1 MNLTRKRDYRFASL
15 GSRPVNEP
23 DRKLRFAKSSGG
35 YPSQVIGIKNMRR
48 FRQLSLFAA
57 CTMLVASSVVSSAQ
71 TIIDEWSSVKA
82 PPAPELKDV
91 TIDPKTTALLM
102 LDFVKQNCNEKV
114 RPRCPATLPAAKQLL
129 ADARANNVLVVYSIV
144 DGNVIGD
151 TVADVAPIGNEP
163 VVQSGAQK
171 FIKTDLE
178 KILKD
183 RGIRTVIVAGTA
195 ANGAV
200 LHTASE
206 AVLRGFKAVVPV
218 DTMSADNA
226 YIEQYVAYHFIA
238 ARGGIAAGTTLTS
251 VGMVKY
257 SNQTRTN

>member
-1 MNLTRKRDYRFASL
+1 MSSDTELAGTDGLTTRTLYAVPIWTSGARSVSTLNFAS
-15 GSRPVNEP
+15 GTR
-23 DRKLRFAKSSGG
+23 
-35 YPSQVIGIKNMRR
+35 
-48 FRQLSLFAA
+48 
-57 CTMLVASSVVSSAQ
+57 
-71 TIIDEWSSVKA
+71 
-82 PPAPELKDV
+82 
-91 TIDPKTTALLM
+91 
-102 LDFVKQNCNEKV
+102 
-114 RPRCPATLPAAKQLL
+114 
-129 ADARANNVLVVYSIV
+129 
-144 DGNVIGD
+144 
-151 TVADVAPIGNEP
+151 
-163 VVQSGAQK
+163 
-171 FIKTDLE
+171 
-178 KILKD
+178 
-183 RGIRTVIVAGTA
+183 AGTA

>member
-1 MNLTRKRDYRFASL
+1 
-15 GSRPVNEP
+15 
-23 DRKLRFAKSSGG
+23 
-35 YPSQVIGIKNMRR
+35 MRR

-57 CTMLVASSVVSSAQ
+57 CIMLVVSPVASSAQ

-82 PPAPELKDV
+82 PPAPELKGV
-91 TIDPKTTALLM
+91 TIDPRTTALLM
-102 LDFVKQNCNEKV
+102 LDLVKQNCNEKT

-129 ADARANNVLVVYSIV
+129 TEARANNVLVVYGIV
-144 DGNVIGD
+144 AGSVIGD
-151 TVADVAPIGNEP
+151 TLGDVAPNGKEP
-163 VVQSGAQK
+163 VVQSGPDK
-171 FIKTDLE
+171 FLNTDLE

-183 RGIRTVIVAGTA
+183 RGIKTVVVAGTA

-226 YIEQYVAYHFIA
+226 YIEQYVAYHFIS
-238 ARGGIAAGTTLTS
+238 ARGGIAAATTLTS

>member
-1 MNLTRKRDYRFASL
+1 
-15 GSRPVNEP
+15 
-23 DRKLRFAKSSGG
+23 
-35 YPSQVIGIKNMRR
+35 MRR

-57 CTMLVASSVVSSAQ
+57 CILLATPVASLAQ

-82 PPAPELKDV
+82 PPAPELKEI

-102 LDFVKQNCNEKV
+102 LDLVKQTCNEKV

-129 ADARANNVLVVYSIV
+129 NDARAKNVLVVYGIVTGSIA
-144 DGNVIGD
+144 D
-151 TVADVAPIGNEP
+151 TVADVAPNGKEP
-163 VVQSGAQK
+163 VVQSGPDK
-171 FIKTDLE
+171 FLNTDLE

-183 RGIRTVIVAGTA
+183 NGIQTVIVAGTA

-238 ARGGIAAGTTLTS
+238 ARGGIAAGTTLTRVS
-251 VGMVKY
+251 MIKY
-257 SNQTRTN
+257 

>member
-1 MNLTRKRDYRFASL
+1 MC
-15 GSRPVNEP
+15 
-23 DRKLRFAKSSGG
+23 
-35 YPSQVIGIKNMRR
+35 R
-48 FRQLSLFAA
+48 FRQLPLFAA
-57 CTMLVASSVVSSAQ
+57 CILVLASPVASSAQ
-71 TIIDEWSSVKA
+71 TIIDEWSAIKA
-82 PPAPELKDV
+82 PPAPELKDA

-102 LDFVKQNCNEKV
+102 FDFVKQNCNEKV

-129 ADARANNVLVVYSIV
+129 AGARANNVLVIYGIVTGSIA
-144 DGNVIGD
+144 D
-151 TVADVAPIGNEP
+151 TVADVAPNDKEP
-163 VVQSGAQK
+163 VVQSGPDK
-171 FIKTDLE
+171 FLNTDLE

-183 RGIRTVIVAGTA
+183 NGIQTVIVAGTA

-226 YIEQYVAYHFIA
+226 YIEQYVAYHFIS
-238 ARGGIAAGTTLTS
+238 ARGGIAAGTTLTR

-257 SNQTRTN
+257 

>member
-1 MNLTRKRDYRFASL
+1 MH
-15 GSRPVNEP
+15 
-23 DRKLRFAKSSGG
+23 
-35 YPSQVIGIKNMRR
+35 R

-57 CTMLVASSVVSSAQ
+57 CILVVSSVASSAQ

-82 PPAPELKDV
+82 PPAPELKGV

-102 LDFVKQNCNEKV
+102 FDLVKQNCNEKV

-129 ADARANNVLVVYSIV
+129 AGARANNVLVIYGIV
-144 DGNVIGD
+144 AGSVIGD
-151 TVADVAPIGNEP
+151 TVADVAPYGKEP
-163 VVQSGAQK
+163 VVQSGPDK
-171 FIKTDLE
+171 FVNTDLE
-178 KILKD
+178 KMLKD

-195 ANGAV
+195 ANGSV

-218 DTMSADNA
+218 DTMSGENA
-226 YIEQYVAYHFIA
+226 YIEQYVVYHFIS

-257 SNQTRTN
+257 

>member
-1 MNLTRKRDYRFASL
+1 
-15 GSRPVNEP
+15 
-23 DRKLRFAKSSGG
+23 
-35 YPSQVIGIKNMRR
+35 MRR
-48 FRQLSLFAA
+48 FRQLSPFAA
-57 CTMLVASSVVSSAQ
+57 CIIVLVSPVPSLAQ
-71 TIIDEWSSVKA
+71 TIIDEWSAVKA

-91 TIDPKTTALLM
+91 TIDSKTTALLM

-114 RPRCPATLPAAKQLL
+114 RPRCPATL
-129 ADARANNVLVVYSIV
+129 
-144 DGNVIGD
+144 
-151 TVADVAPIGNEP
+151 EP
-163 VVQSGAQK
+163 VVQSGPDK
-171 FIKTDLE
+171 FLNTDLE

-226 YIEQYVAYHFIA
+226 YIEQYVAYHFIS

-251 VGMVKY
+251 VGMVKF
-257 SNQTRTN
+257 SNQTSTN

>member
-1 MNLTRKRDYRFASL
+1 
-15 GSRPVNEP
+15 
-23 DRKLRFAKSSGG
+23 
-35 YPSQVIGIKNMRR
+35 MRR

-57 CTMLVASSVVSSAQ
+57 CILLATPVASSAQ

-82 PPAPELKDV
+82 PPAPELKEI

-102 LDFVKQNCNEKV
+102 LDLVKQTCNEKV

-129 ADARANNVLVVYSIV
+129 NDARAKNVLVVYGIVTGSIA
-144 DGNVIGD
+144 D
-151 TVADVAPIGNEP
+151 TVADVAPNGKEP
-163 VVQSGAQK
+163 VVQSGPDK
-171 FIKTDLE
+171 FLNTDLE

-183 RGIRTVIVAGTA
+183 NGIQTVIVAGTA

-238 ARGGIAAGTTLTS
+238 ARGGIAAGTTLTRVS
-251 VGMVKY
+251 MIKY
-257 SNQTRTN
+257 

>member
-1 MNLTRKRDYRFASL
+1 MH
-15 GSRPVNEP
+15 
-23 DRKLRFAKSSGG
+23 
-35 YPSQVIGIKNMRR
+35 R

-57 CTMLVASSVVSSAQ
+57 CIMVLVTPVVSSAQ
-71 TIIDEWSSVKA
+71 TVIDEWSSVKA

-102 LDFVKQNCNEKV
+102 LDLVKQSCNEKA

-129 ADARANNVLVVYSIV
+129 TEARANNVLVVYGIV
-144 DGNVIGD
+144 AGSAIGD
-151 TVADVAPIGNEP
+151 TLGDVAPNGKEP
-163 VVQSGAQK
+163 VVQSGPDK
-171 FIKTDLE
+171 FFNTDLE

-183 RGIRTVIVAGTA
+183 GGIKTVVVAGTA

-200 LHTASE
+200 LHTASG

-226 YIEQYVAYHFIA
+226 YIEQYAAYHFIA
-238 ARGGIAAGTTLTS
+238 ARGGIAAGTALTRVS
-251 VGMVKY
+251 MIKY
-257 SNQTRTN
+257 

>member
-1 MNLTRKRDYRFASL
+1 
-15 GSRPVNEP
+15 
-23 DRKLRFAKSSGG
+23 
-35 YPSQVIGIKNMRR
+35 MRR

-57 CTMLVASSVVSSAQ
+57 CILVLGSSVPSSAQ
-71 TIIDEWSSVKA
+71 TIIDEWPSVKA
-82 PPAPELKDV
+82 PPAPELKSV
-91 TIDPKTTALLM
+91 TIDPRTTALLM
-102 LDFVKQNCNEKV
+102 LDFVKQTCNEKV

-129 ADARANNVLVVYSIV
+129 TGARANNVLVIYCIV
-144 DGNVIGD
+144 GGTIGD
-151 TVADVAPIGNEP
+151 TVADVAPNGKEP
-163 VVQSGAQK
+163 VIQAGPDK
-171 FIKTDLE
+171 FLKTELE

-183 RGIRTVIVAGTA
+183 KGIQTVIVAGTA

-226 YIEQYVAYHFIA
+226 YIEQYVAYHFIS
-238 ARGGIAAGTTLTS
+238 ARGGIAAGTTLTR

-257 SNQTRTN
+257 

>member
-1 MNLTRKRDYRFASL
+1 L
-15 GSRPVNEP
+15 GEI
-23 DRKLRFAKSSGG
+23 
-35 YPSQVIGIKNMRR
+35 IGIKNMRR
-48 FRQLSLFAA
+48 FRQLSQLAA
-57 CTMLVASSVVSSAQ
+57 CLMVLVSPVASSAQ
-71 TIIDEWSSVKA
+71 SIIDEWSAVKA

-91 TIDPKTTALLM
+91 SIDPRTTALLM

-129 ADARANNVLVVYSIV
+129 AGARANSALVIYGIV
-144 DGNVIGD
+144 TGSVIGD
-151 TVADVAPIGNEP
+151 TMGDVAPNGNEP
-163 VVQSGAQK
+163 VVQSGPDK
-171 FIKTDLE
+171 FLNTDLE

-226 YIEQYVAYHFIA
+226 YIEQYVAYHFIS
-238 ARGGIAAGTTLTS
+238 ARGGIAAGTTLTR
-251 VGMVKY
+251 VGMVRY
-257 SNQTRTN
+257 

>member
-1 MNLTRKRDYRFASL
+1 
-15 GSRPVNEP
+15 
-23 DRKLRFAKSSGG
+23 
-35 YPSQVIGIKNMRR
+35 
-48 FRQLSLFAA
+48 
-57 CTMLVASSVVSSAQ
+57 
-71 TIIDEWSSVKA
+71 
-82 PPAPELKDV
+82 
-91 TIDPKTTALLM
+91 M

-129 ADARANNVLVVYSIV
+129 AGARANSALVVYGIV
-144 DGNVIGD
+144 AGSVIGD
-151 TVADVAPIGNEP
+151 TLGDVAPNGKEP
-163 VVQSGAQK
+163 VVQSGPDK
-171 FIKTDLE
+171 FLNTELE

-226 YIEQYVAYHFIA
+226 YIEQYVAYHFIS

-257 SNQTRTN
+257 SNQTSTN